1 LIYFLVSFFLIFMS
15 ITSIKKDQA
24 IISSSNILR

>member
-15 ITSIKKDQA
+15 ITYIKKDQA
-24 IISSSNILR
+24 IISSSNRLR